1 MMARIT
7 GTVEAIRIERPGCQ
21 EITVRVGDTTR
32 PAMVFPALT
41 GPVEVGSRVGLNTW
55 AIELGLGTGGVDF
68 VAWVEAAPTEALPPG
83 HVMKLRYTPSQ
94 IPVLAAEAPE
104 SPDHSALGAFAGLDA
119 TPVVCAELL
128 SQVPA
133 VAAAAKWETRG
144 EARIVH
150 VMTDG
155 AALPLGFSRLMP
167 EMRAAGLLDAVVTA
181 GQAFGGDF
189 EAVNLYS
196 GLAVARVVAQA
207 DIIIVS
213 QGPGNTGTGT
223 PLGFSGIDQGVAL
236 NAATSLDGTP
246 IAVARLSFA
255 DPRPRHVGLSHHTLT
270 VLQRI
275 ALCSALVPLPRL
287 PQAQA
292 ASLRRT
298 LDEIGLLRR
307 HEFMTV
313 LAEPG
318 LEALEDSGVE
328 VTTMGRSV
336 EQERPFFLA
345 AAAAG
350 LVAGQW
356 FTGTKDNWT
365 PVRPRLRW
373 ASPSAS
379 ASLSTRDDAG
389 GSCPECGAPS
399 DQTAEPQG
407 DPT

>member
-1 MMARIT
+1 MTPRCEGRVT
-7 GTVEAIRIERPGCQ
+7 AIVAERPGCQ
-21 EITVRVGDTTR
+21 EITVQVGDSTR
-32 PAMVFPALT
+32 EAMAFPQIV
-41 GPVEVGSRVGLNTW
+41 GEVAPGDRVLLNTW
-55 AIELGLGTGGVDF
+55 AVEMGLGTGGVDF
-68 VAWVEAAPTEALPPG
+68 VAAVLRSPGDAQPPG
-83 HVMKLRYTPSQ
+83 HIMKLRYTPEQ
-94 IPVLAAEAPE
+94 LPVLAAEAPE
-104 SPDHSALGAFAGLDA
+104 SEYHEALSRFAGLGA
-119 TPVVCAELL
+119 MPVVCAELL

-133 VAAAAKWETRG
+133 IAAAAKWETRG
-144 EARIVH
+144 EARIVY

-155 AALPLGFSRLMP
+155 AALPLGFSRLVAS
-167 EMRAAGLLDAVVTA
+167 MRSAGLLDSVVTA
-181 GQAFGGDF
+181 GQAFGGDY
-189 EAVNLYS
+189 EAVNIYS
-196 GLAVARVVAQA
+196 ALAVARVAAGA
-207 DIIIVS
+207 DIAIVC
-213 QGPGNTGTGT
+213 QGPGNTGTET

-298 LDEIGLLRR
+298 LDEVGLLRR

-318 LEALEDSGVE
+318 LEALLDSGVS
-328 VTTMGRSV
+328 VTTMGRGIG
-336 EQERPFFLA
+336 EERAFFLA

-365 PVRPRLRW
+365 PVRPRMRV
-373 ASPSAS
+373 AAQP
-379 ASLSTRDDAG
+379 
-389 GSCPECGAPS
+389 CPEGVSAAPE
-399 DQTAEPQG
+399 TG
-407 DPT
+407 RG